1 MRRVIL
7 MDLDDTLLDFHRAEA
22 VALTRLGGALSFPTD
37 AETIALYSR
46 LNEQFWKRY
55 ERGEIT
61 RQEVLIG
68 RFRAFFTEL
77 GRADEDAARAKALYE
92 TYLSEGH
99 YFIDGAE
106 ALLRTLA
113 PRYDLYLASNGTEKV
128 QRGRLQ
134 SAGIAPYF
142 HASFLSERIGYAK
155 PSPAYFDAIF
165 AAIGEERRAGAV
177 MVGDSLTSDI
187 RGGAAAGLI
196 TVWFNP
202 SGKPCDPAVTP
213 DRTIA
218 HLSDLPA
225 IIDSLPPIARAD

>member
-1 MRRVIL
+1 MKRVIL

-22 VALTRLGGALSFPTD
+22 VALTRLGAALSFPTD

-61 RQEVLIG
+61 RRDVLIG
-68 RFRAFFTEL
+68 RFRAFFTAID
-77 GRADEDAARAKALYE
+77 RASEDAERAQARYE
-92 TYLSEGH
+92 AYLSEGH

-142 HASFLSERIGYAK
+142 RASFLSERIGHAK

-165 AAIGEERRAGAV
+165 AAIGTEKRTGAV

-202 SGKPCDPAVTP
+202 HAKPADPAIRP
-213 DRTIA
+213 DRTISR
-218 HLSDLPA
+218 LQDLPA
-225 IIDSLPPIARAD
+225 VLDALPPIGCAD